1 MCVRENENKK
11 RNFPT
16 FTFCWLI
23 FCCCCYCCF
32 CFCTQLIKTLLGLV
46 MVVALVSSCLNE
58 CGPYDDVGWV
68 WVNENCK
75 WTEKKQQ
82 QQFATL
88 KHFSQ
93 LTKLMWWVGV
103 WVFFRYFVVNGLG
116 LVGVVKF
123 FCMSVQNYV
132 KLSGSFGSW
141 EFPNYLISL
150 IMLFSFPNKYK
161 LVKSLSVCF

>member
-1 MCVRENENKK
+1 MENVSKSWSTLSTALVLSLTIMMLMNQMLLPLLYIMAWYSLFLALTLFFSFHFHYNFFLIFSVVVFLRQLFLFIFLMMLVCVRENENKK

-75 WTEKKQQ
+75 WTEKNNN
-82 QQFATL
+82 L
-88 KHFSQ
+88 PH
-93 LTKLMWWVGV
+93 
-103 WVFFRYFVVNGLG
+103 
-116 LVGVVKF
+116 
-123 FCMSVQNYV
+123 
-132 KLSGSFGSW
+132 
-141 EFPNYLISL
+141 
-150 IMLFSFPNKYK
+150 
-161 LVKSLSVCF
+161 